1 MTTIA
6 ILGDN
11 FNKTTEFVNKIIH
24 NTKAKI
30 DQEHLKM
37 NIIIDNKLLE
47 KSKQEIIT
55 ILNELE
61 DIDSSYLVL
70 TFNNEVIYNIIK
82 DNTILP
88 IINKD
93 FNIENNDLIQK
104 IISLKE
110 VN

>member
-37 NIIIDNKLLE
+37 NIII
-47 KSKQEIIT
+47 EIIT
-55 ILNELE
+55 ILKGLE
-61 DIDSSYLVL
+61 AIDSSYLVL
-70 TFNNEVIYNIIK
+70 TFNNDIIYNIIK
-82 DNTILP
+82 DNTLIP

-93 FNIENNDLIQK
+93 FNLENSDLIQK